1 MRPIELVW
9 PGGEH
14 TFNLRLGEL
23 QALQDA
29 CDAGPE
35 LILNRILSG
44 QWRHA
49 DLFDTIRLGLIGGG
63 MDRVAAMKLTRD
75 AFERSGMVA
84 FKITASS
91 ILGQALYGTADDPV
105 GKDDPV
111 TPTPESEKTADGS
124 SAFSTD

>member
-14 TFNLRLGEL
+14 TFDLRIGEL

-35 LILNRILSG
+35 FILNRILAG
-44 QWRHA
+44 QWRYA

-63 MDRVAAMKLTRD
+63 MERAEASKVARN
-75 AFERSGMVA
+75 AFERSPLVS
-84 FKITASS
+84 FKLTASS
-91 ILGQALYGTADDPV
+91 ILGQALYGVEDDPV
-105 GKDDPV
+105 GKDAPV
-111 TPTPESEKTADGS
+111 TPTPEAEKTADGS
-124 SAFSTD
+124 SAPSTD

>member
-1 MRPIELVW
+1 MRPIDLVW

-14 TFNLRLGEL
+14 TFDLRIGEL

-35 LILNRILSG
+35 FILNRILAG
-44 QWRHA
+44 QWRYA

-63 MDRVAAMKLTRD
+63 MERNEAGKLTRE
-75 AFERSGMVA
+75 AFERNGLAS

-91 ILGQALYGTADDPV
+91 ILGQALYGVEDDPV
-105 GKDDPV
+105 GKADPV
-111 TPTPESEKTADGS
+111 TPTPADEKTGDGS
-124 SAFSTD
+124 SATSTG

>member
-1 MRPIELVW
+1 MKAIELVW

-14 TFNLRLGEL
+14 TFDLRIGEL

-35 LILNRILSG
+35 FILNRIMAG
-44 QWRHA
+44 QWRYA

-63 MDRVAAMKLTRD
+63 MERTEANKLTRD
-75 AFERSGMVA
+75 AFDRSGLVA

-91 ILGQALYGTADDPV
+91 ILGQALYGVADDPV
-105 GKDDPV
+105 GKADPV
-111 TPTPESEKTADGS
+111 TPTPEGEKTAAGN
-124 SAFSTD
+124 SAPSTD

>member
-1 MRPIELVW
+1 MRAIELVW

-14 TFNLRLGEL
+14 TFDLRLGEL

-35 LILNRILSG
+35 FILNRIMAG
-44 QWRHA
+44 QWRHS

-63 MDRVAAMKLTRD
+63 MERSAAMKVTRD
-75 AFERSGMVA
+75 AFDRHGLVA

-91 ILGQALYGTADDPV
+91 ILGQALYGVPDDPV
-105 GKDDPV
+105 GKADPV
-111 TPTPESEKTADGS
+111 APTPASEKTADGS
-124 SAFSTD
+124 SAPSMG

>member
-1 MRPIELVW
+1 MRAIDLVW

-14 TFNLRLGEL
+14 TFDLRIGEL

-35 LILNRILSG
+35 FILNRILAG
-44 QWRHA
+44 QWRYA

-63 MDRVAAMKLTRD
+63 MDRAEAGKLTRE
-75 AFERSGMVA
+75 AFERNGLVA

-91 ILGQALYGTADDPV
+91 ILGQALYGVPDDPV
-105 GKDDPV
+105 GKAGPV
-111 TPTPESEKTADGS
+111 TATPADEKTAGGS
-124 SAFSTD
+124 SATSTD